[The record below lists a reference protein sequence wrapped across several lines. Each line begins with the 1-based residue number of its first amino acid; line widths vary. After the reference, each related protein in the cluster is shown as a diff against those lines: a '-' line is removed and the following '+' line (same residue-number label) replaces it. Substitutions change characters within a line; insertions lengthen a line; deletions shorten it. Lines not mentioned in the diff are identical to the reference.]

1 MKKIAL
7 MLISI
12 AFLGMLTVEAQV
24 RRISGTVTSAEDGAG
39 IPGVSVVV
47 KGTTLGT
54 ITNIDG
60 EYQLDV
66 PNDAETLVFSFVGM
80 RAVEQPITGS
90 VIDVLMESE
99 TIGVE
104 EVVVTGYGVTRKVA
118 FTGSASTVDERV
130 ITRTTDADPIRSLEG
145 AVAGLSMSA
154 ETGQPGGYN
163 SVLIRGLGSFNSGTQ
178 PLYVIDGVQMSTGA
192 FGMRTDEDQTINP
205 LATLNPNDIESIS
218 VLKDATATSIY
229 GARASNGVIVINTKK
244 GVAGA
249 TKFTLNVKGGVSTIP
264 ERNDYRQL
272 NATEW
277 KDFIA

>member
-163 SVLIRGLGSFNSGTQ
+163 SVLIRGLGSFNCR
-178 PLYVIDGVQMSTGA
+178 L
-192 FGMRTDEDQTINP
+192 
-205 LATLNPNDIESIS
+205 
-218 VLKDATATSIY
+218 
-229 GARASNGVIVINTKK
+229 
-244 GVAGA
+244 
-249 TKFTLNVKGGVSTIP
+249 
-264 ERNDYRQL
+264 
-272 NATEW
+272 
-277 KDFIA
+277 